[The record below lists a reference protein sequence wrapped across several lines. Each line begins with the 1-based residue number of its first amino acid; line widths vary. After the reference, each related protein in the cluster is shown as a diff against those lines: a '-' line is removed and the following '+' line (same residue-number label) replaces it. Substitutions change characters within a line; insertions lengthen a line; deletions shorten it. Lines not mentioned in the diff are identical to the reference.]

1 MACYIAIVK
10 RTFKRLETKNSSV
23 SGKPL
28 NIVSFFKFCYTRGV
42 MVDQRFSVS
51 VHIMTA
57 VAFHKLE
64 ACTSAPALVT
74 SDYLASSIRTNPTV
88 VRRLVAKL
96 TQAGLLKSYKGKS
109 GGVEL
114 AKPAQSISLK
124 DIYVACSGKKL
135 INASEKAPK
144 KQCKV
149 SCSMGML
156 MGDVIE
162 GFENNSMKYLSGIV
176 LADLLT
182 KIGPEK

>member
-1 MACYIAIVK
+1 MA
-10 RTFKRLETKNSSV
+10 
-23 SGKPL
+23 
-28 NIVSFFKFCYTRGV
+28 

-57 VAFHKLE
+57 VAFHQLE
-64 ACTSAPALVT
+64 ACSSAPALVT
-74 SDYLASSIRTNPTV
+74 SEYLASSIRTNPTV
-88 VRRLVAKL
+88 VRRLVASL
-96 TQAGLLKSYKGKS
+96 TKAGLLKSYKGKS

-114 AKPAQSISLK
+114 AKSAQNISLK
-124 DIYVACSGKKL
+124 DIYMACSGSEKKL
-135 INASEKAPK
+135 LNASEKAPK

-156 MGDVIE
+156 MGEVIE
-162 GFENNSMKYLSGIV
+162 GFEKNSMKYLSGIV